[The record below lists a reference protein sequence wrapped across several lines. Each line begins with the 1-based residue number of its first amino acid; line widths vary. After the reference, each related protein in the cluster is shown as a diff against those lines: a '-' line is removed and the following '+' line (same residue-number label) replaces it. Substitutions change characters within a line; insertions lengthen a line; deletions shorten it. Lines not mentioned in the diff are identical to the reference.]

1 MEFGISLSELKRTL
15 DAINKVI
22 SNKTSLPIMQY
33 ALVVRTG
40 DNTLSFTGAS
50 AEAQLTLSCEVA
62 ITGNDDFKALCID
75 SKRIA
80 SLLTTLNEQPLRIR
94 LDHQKNSVRLTYD
107 QGHFDIAAE
116 PADGY
121 VEPIKTTDPKVR
133 FEIEGTELLD
143 AMRLAT
149 VSTNSDDLRPAFSAV
164 CLDVKDDG
172 IVVVATNGESLW
184 RKVFDYGTPF
194 LKEGSEP
201 MQMLVYGRHITA
213 MAYFDAMD
221 RIGFEGNESYWK
233 MGAGNATYVCRRVE
247 GRYPNYNSVIRENPY
262 SITVNRVALLSV
274 LRRVSIL
281 APASS
286 NSVRLVYKDGKIAI
300 STEDID
306 FSNKAEETLGVEDC
320 NMPATFNICFK
331 GNVLARL
338 LGTTNEE
345 RVRLTFADPSR
356 SINVLEDT
364 PNSTLLMLLMPLLDN
379 L

>member
-1 MEFGISLSELKRTL
+1 MEGI
-15 DAINKVI
+15 
-22 SNKTSLPIMQY
+22 
-33 ALVVRTG
+33 
-40 DNTLSFTGAS
+40 
-50 AEAQLTLSCEVA
+50 
-62 ITGNDDFKALCID
+62 
-75 SKRIA
+75 
-80 SLLTTLNEQPLRIR
+80 
-94 LDHQKNSVRLTYD
+94 
-107 QGHFDIAAE
+107 
-116 PADGY
+116 
-121 VEPIKTTDPKVR
+121 
-133 FEIEGTELLD
+133 
-143 AMRLAT
+143 
-149 VSTNSDDLRPAFSAV
+149 
-164 CLDVKDDG
+164 
-172 IVVVATNGESLW
+172 
-184 RKVFDYGTPF
+184 
-194 LKEGSEP
+194 
-201 MQMLVYGRHITA
+201 
-213 MAYFDAMD
+213 
-221 RIGFEGNESYWK
+221 
-233 MGAGNATYVCRRVE
+233 
-247 GRYPNYNSVIRENPY
+247 YPNYNSVIRENPY